1 MTVCMTALES
11 AEERRL
17 FEDVYRACCGRMLA
31 LARRRLSAQ
40 ADAEDAVQQSFL
52 ALAERFSRLAKLPE
66 TQLEAYLVVTVER
79 KCIDILR
86 QQARRD
92 GVPFDENTVLV
103 TPPPCG
109 DPVADAMGRLPPRCR
124 EALLLRYGCG
134 YSTRETAALLASEL
148 PETGA
153 PPSPEFTRRMEPVVQ
168 QGARRQ
174 SRRRMWQRTAAALV
188 TVCLSCGVILAASP
202 VARAAV
208 SRWFVQ
214 ITELVTAYRITPAD
228 AGGTVQDYTPTAPL
242 GYVLSGD
249 FTGRE
254 NGIRVMRWTSSQGDL
269 LFEAVPMTG
278 DEPIS
283 VELRSNSTGGLSSTE
298 TGQRPTGGAG
308 EPEDYETENVTV
320 HGLSARLYRILPA
333 KGASPQVQ
341 HGCGLWFYRGS
352 DPVHFH
358 QVSIPEGAAALVWVD
373 ERANCLFLLIGGQS
387 RQELVSTAES
397 MYESER
403 S

>member
-1 MTVCMTALES
+1 MTDITY
-11 AEERRL
+11 ER
-17 FEDVYRACCGRMLA
+17 A
-31 LARRRLSAQ
+31 
-40 ADAEDAVQQSFL
+40 
-52 ALAERFSRLAKLPE
+52 
-66 TQLEAYLVVTVER
+66 
-79 KCIDILR
+79 LR
-86 QQARRD
+86 QGAQR
-92 GVPFDENTVLV
+92 
-103 TPPPCG
+103 
-109 DPVADAMGRLPPRCR
+109 M
-124 EALLLRYGCG
+124 
-134 YSTRETAALLASEL
+134 AALLASEL

-202 VARAAV
+202 V
-208 SRWFVQ
+208 
-214 ITELVTAYRITPAD
+214 E
-228 AGGTVQDYTPTAPL
+228 DYTPTAPL

>member
-1 MTVCMTALES
+1 MTDITY
-11 AEERRL
+11 ER
-17 FEDVYRACCGRMLA
+17 A
-31 LARRRLSAQ
+31 
-40 ADAEDAVQQSFL
+40 
-52 ALAERFSRLAKLPE
+52 
-66 TQLEAYLVVTVER
+66 
-79 KCIDILR
+79 LR
-86 QQARRD
+86 QGAQR
-92 GVPFDENTVLV
+92 
-103 TPPPCG
+103 
-109 DPVADAMGRLPPRCR
+109 M
-124 EALLLRYGCG
+124 
-134 YSTRETAALLASEL
+134 AALLASEL

-228 AGGTVQDYTPTAPL
+228 AGDTVQDYTPTAPL

-278 DEPIS
+278 SAQIRA
-283 VELRSNSTGGLSSTE
+283 ELRDGSTGGIYNTE
-298 TGQRPTGGAG
+298 TGQRPMG
-308 EPEDYETENVTV
+308 EEGMPEGYDAAPVTV
-320 HGLSARLYRILPA
+320 HGISAQLYRFAPA
-333 KGASPQVQ
+333 GQSASPA
-341 HGCGLWFYRGS
+341 HRGYGLWFYRGE
-352 DPVHFH
+352 DMAPFH
-358 QVSIPEGAAALVWVD
+358 YVAVPAGASALVWVD
-373 ERANCLFLLIGGQS
+373 EQANCFFLLTGGETQS
-387 RQELVSTAES
+387 ELLSMAES
-397 MYESER
+397 VYRSER
-403 S
+403 SE

>member
-1 MTVCMTALES
+1 MTDITY
-11 AEERRL
+11 ER
-17 FEDVYRACCGRMLA
+17 V
-31 LARRRLSAQ
+31 
-40 ADAEDAVQQSFL
+40 
-52 ALAERFSRLAKLPE
+52 
-66 TQLEAYLVVTVER
+66 
-79 KCIDILR
+79 LR
-86 QQARRD
+86 QGAQR
-92 GVPFDENTVLV
+92 
-103 TPPPCG
+103 
-109 DPVADAMGRLPPRCR
+109 M
-124 EALLLRYGCG
+124 
-134 YSTRETAALLASEL
+134 AALLASEL
-148 PETGA
+148 PETVA

-168 QGARRQ
+168 QGARWQ

-228 AGGTVQDYTPTAPL
+228 AGDTVQDYTPTAPL

-320 HGLSARLYRILPA
+320 HGLSAQLYRILPA
-333 KGASPQVQ
+333 EDASPQVQ
-341 HGCGLWFYRGS
+341 HGCGLWF
-352 DPVHFH
+352 
-358 QVSIPEGAAALVWVD
+358 
-373 ERANCLFLLIGGQS
+373 
-387 RQELVSTAES
+387 
-397 MYESER
+397 
-403 S
+403 

>member
-1 MTVCMTALES
+1 MTDITY
-11 AEERRL
+11 ER
-17 FEDVYRACCGRMLA
+17 A
-31 LARRRLSAQ
+31 
-40 ADAEDAVQQSFL
+40 
-52 ALAERFSRLAKLPE
+52 
-66 TQLEAYLVVTVER
+66 
-79 KCIDILR
+79 LR
-86 QQARRD
+86 QGAQR
-92 GVPFDENTVLV
+92 
-103 TPPPCG
+103 
-109 DPVADAMGRLPPRCR
+109 M
-124 EALLLRYGCG
+124 
-134 YSTRETAALLASEL
+134 AALLASEL

-228 AGGTVQDYTPTAPL
+228 AGDTVQDYTPTAPL

-254 NGIRVMRWTSSQGDL
+254 NGIRVMRWTSSQGNL

-283 VELRSNSTGGLSSTE
+283 VELRSSSTGGLFSME

-333 KGASPQVQ
+333 EGTSPQVQ

-373 ERANCLFLLIGGQS
+373 EQANCLFLLIGGQS
-387 RQELVSTAES
+387 RQELLSTAES

>member
-1 MTVCMTALES
+1 M
-11 AEERRL
+11 
-17 FEDVYRACCGRMLA
+17 
-31 LARRRLSAQ
+31 
-40 ADAEDAVQQSFL
+40 
-52 ALAERFSRLAKLPE
+52 
-66 TQLEAYLVVTVER
+66 
-79 KCIDILR
+79 
-86 QQARRD
+86 
-92 GVPFDENTVLV
+92 
-103 TPPPCG
+103 
-109 DPVADAMGRLPPRCR
+109 
-124 EALLLRYGCG
+124 
-134 YSTRETAALLASEL
+134 
-148 PETGA
+148 
-153 PPSPEFTRRMEPVVQ
+153 
-168 QGARRQ
+168 
-174 SRRRMWQRTAAALV
+174 
-188 TVCLSCGVILAASP
+188 
-202 VARAAV
+202 
-208 SRWFVQ
+208 
-214 ITELVTAYRITPAD
+214 
-228 AGGTVQDYTPTAPL
+228 QDYTPTAPL

-283 VELRSNSTGGLSSTE
+283 VELRSSSTGGLSSTE

-308 EPEDYETENVTV
+308 KPEDYETENVTV

-333 KGASPQVQ
+333 EGASPQVQ

-373 ERANCLFLLIGGQS
+373 EQANCFFLLIGGQS
-387 RQELVSTAES
+387 RQELVSVAES

>member
-1 MTVCMTALES
+1 MTDITY
-11 AEERRL
+11 ER
-17 FEDVYRACCGRMLA
+17 A
-31 LARRRLSAQ
+31 
-40 ADAEDAVQQSFL
+40 
-52 ALAERFSRLAKLPE
+52 
-66 TQLEAYLVVTVER
+66 
-79 KCIDILR
+79 LR
-86 QQARRD
+86 QGAQR
-92 GVPFDENTVLV
+92 
-103 TPPPCG
+103 
-109 DPVADAMGRLPPRCR
+109 M
-124 EALLLRYGCG
+124 
-134 YSTRETAALLASEL
+134 AALLASEL
-148 PETGA
+148 PETVA

-228 AGGTVQDYTPTAPL
+228 AGDTVQDYTPTAPL

-283 VELRSNSTGGLSSTE
+283 VELRSSSTGGLSSTE
-298 TGQRPTGGAG
+298 TGQRPTG
-308 EPEDYETENVTV
+308 
-320 HGLSARLYRILPA
+320 RR
-333 KGASPQVQ
+333 
-341 HGCGLWFYRGS
+341 
-352 DPVHFH
+352 
-358 QVSIPEGAAALVWVD
+358 
-373 ERANCLFLLIGGQS
+373 
-387 RQELVSTAES
+387 
-397 MYESER
+397 M
-403 S
+403 

>member
-1 MTVCMTALES
+1 MSILLNDEALCCGARRLAVQLAAALPAPEDGFSPAFQADMTALT
-11 AEERRL
+11 
-17 FEDVYRACCGRMLA
+17 CC
-31 LARRRLSAQ
+31 
-40 ADAEDAVQQSFL
+40 V
-52 ALAERFSRLAKLPE
+52 
-66 TQLEAYLVVTVER
+66 
-79 KCIDILR
+79 
-86 QQARRD
+86 
-92 GVPFDENTVLV
+92 
-103 TPPPCG
+103 
-109 DPVADAMGRLPPRCR
+109 
-124 EALLLRYGCG
+124 
-134 YSTRETAALLASEL
+134 
-148 PETGA
+148 
-153 PPSPEFTRRMEPVVQ
+153 TRRQAV
-168 QGARRQ
+168 RRWG
-174 SRRRMWQRTAAALV
+174 RRAAAAALTALLTFGAV
-188 TVCLSCGVILAASP
+188 LAASP
-202 VARAAV
+202 TARAAV

-214 ITELVTAYRITPAD
+214 ITELVTAYRITPTD
-228 AGGTVQDYTPTAPL
+228 AGDTVQDYTPTAPL

-283 VELRSNSTGGLSSTE
+283 VELRSSSTGGLSSTE

-333 KGASPQVQ
+333 EGTSPQVQ

-373 ERANCLFLLIGGQS
+373 EQANCFFLLTGGETQS
-387 RQELVSTAES
+387 ELLSMAES
-397 MYESER
+397 AYRSER
-403 S
+403 SE

>member
-1 MTVCMTALES
+1 MTDITY
-11 AEERRL
+11 ER
-17 FEDVYRACCGRMLA
+17 A
-31 LARRRLSAQ
+31 
-40 ADAEDAVQQSFL
+40 
-52 ALAERFSRLAKLPE
+52 
-66 TQLEAYLVVTVER
+66 
-79 KCIDILR
+79 LR
-86 QQARRD
+86 QGAQR
-92 GVPFDENTVLV
+92 
-103 TPPPCG
+103 
-109 DPVADAMGRLPPRCR
+109 M
-124 EALLLRYGCG
+124 
-134 YSTRETAALLASEL
+134 AALLASEL

-174 SRRRMWQRTAAALV
+174 RRRGMWQRTAAARGAVWRWGGGIMGGSPLARAGGV
-188 TVCLSCGVILAASP
+188 TVCLSCVVILAASR
-202 VARAAV
+202 VARAAG
-208 SRWFVQ
+208 SGWFVQ

>member
-134 YSTRETAALLASEL
+134 YSARETA
-148 PETGA
+148 
-153 PPSPEFTRRMEPVVQ
+153 VQ

-228 AGGTVQDYTPTAPL
+228 AGDTVQDYTPTAPL

-254 NGIRVMRWTSSQGDL
+254 NGIRVMRWTSSQSDL
-269 LFEAVPMTG
+269 LFEAVPMIG

-283 VELRSNSTGGLSSTE
+283 VELRSSSTGGLSSTE

-320 HGLSARLYRILPA
+320 HGLSAQLYRILPA
-333 KGASPQVQ
+333 EDASPQVQ

-373 ERANCLFLLIGGQS
+373 EQANCFFLLIGGQS

>member
-1 MTVCMTALES
+1 MSVLLNDEALCCGARRLAVQLAAALPAPEDGFSPVFQADMTAL
-11 AEERRL
+11 
-17 FEDVYRACCGRMLA
+17 
-31 LARRRLSAQ
+31 
-40 ADAEDAVQQSFL
+40 
-52 ALAERFSRLAKLPE
+52 
-66 TQLEAYLVVTVER
+66 T
-79 KCIDILR
+79 
-86 QQARRD
+86 
-92 GVPFDENTVLV
+92 
-103 TPPPCG
+103 
-109 DPVADAMGRLPPRCR
+109 RCV
-124 EALLLRYGCG
+124 
-134 YSTRETAALLASEL
+134 
-148 PETGA
+148 
-153 PPSPEFTRRMEPVVQ
+153 TRRQAV
-168 QGARRQ
+168 RRWG
-174 SRRRMWQRTAAALV
+174 RRAAAAALTALLTFGAV
-188 TVCLSCGVILAASP
+188 LAASP

-228 AGGTVQDYTPTAPL
+228 AGDTVQDYTPTAPL

-254 NGIRVMRWTSSQGDL
+254 NGIRVMRWTSSHGDL

-283 VELRSNSTGGLSSTE
+283 VELRSSSTGGLSSTE

-333 KGASPQVQ
+333 EGTAPQVQ

-373 ERANCLFLLIGGQS
+373 EQANCFFLLTGGETQS
-387 RQELVSTAES
+387 ELLSMAES
-397 MYESER
+397 VYRSER
-403 S
+403 SE

>member
-1 MTVCMTALES
+1 MSILLNDEALRCGARRLAVQLAAALPAPEDGFSPAFQADMTALT
-11 AEERRL
+11 
-17 FEDVYRACCGRMLA
+17 CC
-31 LARRRLSAQ
+31 
-40 ADAEDAVQQSFL
+40 V
-52 ALAERFSRLAKLPE
+52 
-66 TQLEAYLVVTVER
+66 
-79 KCIDILR
+79 
-86 QQARRD
+86 
-92 GVPFDENTVLV
+92 
-103 TPPPCG
+103 
-109 DPVADAMGRLPPRCR
+109 
-124 EALLLRYGCG
+124 
-134 YSTRETAALLASEL
+134 
-148 PETGA
+148 
-153 PPSPEFTRRMEPVVQ
+153 TRRQAV
-168 QGARRQ
+168 RRWG
-174 SRRRMWQRTAAALV
+174 RRAAAAALTALLTFGAV
-188 TVCLSCGVILAASP
+188 LAASP
-202 VARAAV
+202 TARAAV

-228 AGGTVQDYTPTAPL
+228 AGDTVQDYTPTAPL

-283 VELRSNSTGGLSSTE
+283 VELRSSSTGGLSSTE

-333 KGASPQVQ
+333 EGTSPQVQ

-358 QVSIPEGAAALVWVD
+358 QVSIPEGSSALVWVD
-373 ERANCLFLLIGGQS
+373 EQANCFFLLTGGETQS
-387 RQELVSTAES
+387 ELLSMAES
-397 MYESER
+397 AYRSER
-403 S
+403 SE

>member
-1 MTVCMTALES
+1 MTDITY
-11 AEERRL
+11 ER
-17 FEDVYRACCGRMLA
+17 A
-31 LARRRLSAQ
+31 
-40 ADAEDAVQQSFL
+40 
-52 ALAERFSRLAKLPE
+52 
-66 TQLEAYLVVTVER
+66 
-79 KCIDILR
+79 LR
-86 QQARRD
+86 QGAQR
-92 GVPFDENTVLV
+92 
-103 TPPPCG
+103 
-109 DPVADAMGRLPPRCR
+109 M
-124 EALLLRYGCG
+124 
-134 YSTRETAALLASEL
+134 AALLASEL
-148 PETGA
+148 PETVA
-153 PPSPEFTRRMEPVVQ
+153 PPSPEFARRMEPVVQ

-228 AGGTVQDYTPTAPL
+228 TGDTVQDYTPTAPL

-254 NGIRVMRWTSSQGDL
+254 NGIRVMRWTSSHGDL

-283 VELRSNSTGGLSSTE
+283 VELRSSSTGGLSSTE

-320 HGLSARLYRILPA
+320 HGLSARLYRI
-333 KGASPQVQ
+333 
-341 HGCGLWFYRGS
+341 
-352 DPVHFH
+352 
-358 QVSIPEGAAALVWVD
+358 
-373 ERANCLFLLIGGQS
+373 
-387 RQELVSTAES
+387 
-397 MYESER
+397 
-403 S
+403 

>member
-1 MTVCMTALES
+1 MTDITY
-11 AEERRL
+11 ER
-17 FEDVYRACCGRMLA
+17 A
-31 LARRRLSAQ
+31 
-40 ADAEDAVQQSFL
+40 
-52 ALAERFSRLAKLPE
+52 
-66 TQLEAYLVVTVER
+66 
-79 KCIDILR
+79 LR
-86 QQARRD
+86 QGAQR
-92 GVPFDENTVLV
+92 
-103 TPPPCG
+103 
-109 DPVADAMGRLPPRCR
+109 M
-124 EALLLRYGCG
+124 
-134 YSTRETAALLASEL
+134 AALLASEL

-228 AGGTVQDYTPTAPL
+228 AGDTVQDYTPTAPL

-254 NGIRVMRWTSSQGDL
+254 NGIRVMRWTSAQGDI
-269 LFEAVPMTG
+269 LFEAVPLTG
-278 DEPIS
+278 SAQIRA
-283 VELRSNSTGGLSSTE
+283 ELRDGSTGGIYNTE
-298 TGQRPTGGAG
+298 TGQRPMG
-308 EPEDYETENVTV
+308 EEGMPEGYDAAPVTV
-320 HGLSARLYRILPA
+320 HGISAQLYRFAPA
-333 KGASPQVQ
+333 GQSASPA
-341 HGCGLWFYRGS
+341 HRGYGLWFYRGE
-352 DPVHFH
+352 DMAPFH
-358 QVSIPEGAAALVWVD
+358 YVAVPAGAAALVWVD

-387 RQELVSTAES
+387 RQELVSVAES

>member
-1 MTVCMTALES
+1 MSILLNDEALCCGARRLAVQLAAALPAPEDGFSPAFQADMTAL
-11 AEERRL
+11 
-17 FEDVYRACCGRMLA
+17 
-31 LARRRLSAQ
+31 
-40 ADAEDAVQQSFL
+40 
-52 ALAERFSRLAKLPE
+52 
-66 TQLEAYLVVTVER
+66 T
-79 KCIDILR
+79 
-86 QQARRD
+86 
-92 GVPFDENTVLV
+92 
-103 TPPPCG
+103 
-109 DPVADAMGRLPPRCR
+109 RCV
-124 EALLLRYGCG
+124 
-134 YSTRETAALLASEL
+134 
-148 PETGA
+148 
-153 PPSPEFTRRMEPVVQ
+153 TRRQAV
-168 QGARRQ
+168 RRWG
-174 SRRRMWQRTAAALV
+174 RRAAAAALTALLTFGAV
-188 TVCLSCGVILAASP
+188 LAASP

-320 HGLSARLYRILPA
+320 HGLSARLYRMLPA
-333 KGASPQVQ
+333 EGASPQVQ

-373 ERANCLFLLIGGQS
+373 EQANCFFLLTGGETQS
-387 RQELVSTAES
+387 ELLSMAES
-397 MYESER
+397 VYRSER
-403 S
+403 SE